1 MSNCLSSP
9 AVEDTRVESIS
20 MFAATMNLVC
30 QSRWDVA
37 GNGAGLK
44 HVR

>member
-1 MSNCLSSP
+1 MSNCLPSP
-9 AVEDTRVESIS
+9 AVEDTRLESIS
-20 MFAATMNLVC
+20 MFAATMDLVC

-37 GNGAGLK
+37 DNDAGLK